1 MTSMLKAAEAKS
13 DQLNYV
19 DLGSNGERVLNVT
32 AVTTNTGE
40 QPVSVFYQGD
50 NGKPWKPSKGM
61 IRVLIDAYGD
71 DDQNLVGKS
80 ILVYG
85 DPTAKWAGKEVG
97 GIRIKALSHI
107 DKNGIN
113 VYVVE
118 NRKVRVK
125 KHFAYFEPQ
134 QTQYVANATDQQW
147 INAIAQDP
155 NVINQIED
163 ANYKAHIQNLLN
175 SEVK

>member
-13 DQLNYV
+13 DQLNFV
-19 DLGSNGERVLNVT
+19 DLGSYGERVLNVT
-32 AVTTNTGE
+32 AVTTNASE
-40 QPVSVFYQGD
+40 QPVSIFYQGD

-61 IRVLIDAYGD
+61 IRVLIEAYGD

-107 DKNGIN
+107 DKGGIH
-113 VYVVE
+113 VYVAE

-125 KHFAYFEPQ
+125 KKFDYFEPQ
-134 QTQYVANATDQQW
+134 QAQPTEQDLQW
-147 INAIAQDP
+147 IEAIKANP
-155 NVINQIED
+155 EVLNTIED
-163 ANYKAHIQNLLN
+163 AAYKAYIQNLLN